1 MLDVLEALVQ
11 YRNSVF
17 GHGGPRFESFFEQE
31 MGPLLLPAIN
41 DLLEE
46 STYEFLGRRG
56 SRLVY
61 ITDLRTI
68 DEDQIE
74 VGLRE
79 LVWVWQPSG
88 WRR

>member
-1 MLDVLEALVQ
+1 
-11 YRNSVF
+11 
-17 GHGGPRFESFFEQE
+17 
-31 MGPLLLPAIN
+31 MGPLLLPAVN

-46 STYEFLGRRG
+46 GTYEFLGRRG

-68 DEDQIE
+68 DEDQVE

-79 LVWVWQPSG
+79 LVGFAAERMAPLVLTKAQGDGLLPNHFG
-88 WRR
+88 IDEVF